1 MSAPPD
7 FRQRLE
13 NTNSRQGQPVKLIA
27 VVTGNPTPVVQWYRE
42 GKCLKKPKFL
52 TDMSRTELQMSV
64 FDT

>member
-1 MSAPPD
+1 MSGQNAPPD

-42 GKCLKKPKFL
+42 GKCLTLFFPNI
-52 TDMSRTELQMSV
+52 SELLR
-64 FDT
+64 